1 MTVRL
6 EVSVEIAAPPSAVW
20 DILVDWS
27 GQGRWIPFT
36 TVATTTDHD
45 EGLGVRAEALSGFW
59 LGPMPVGLLD
69 RFVVTGWTPPGAG
82 RAELE
87 VLHLGPYF
95 TGVGVFALDPAPG
108 GTTVTA
114 TEMINV
120 AGGTLD
126 PVIQLALPVM
136 GAGFA
141 HSLRSLGALATHR
154 S

>member
-6 EVSVEIAAPPSAVW
+6 EVSIEVAAPPPAVW
-20 DILVDWS
+20 AVLVDWS
-27 GQGRWIPFT
+27 GQDRWIPFT
-36 TVATTTDHD
+36 TVTTTTDHD

-59 LGPMPVGLLD
+59 LGPLPVGLLD
-69 RFVVTGWTPPGAG
+69 RFVVTGWTPPGRG

-95 TGVGVFALDPAPG
+95 TGEGVFALDPTPG

-120 AGGTLD
+120 AGGVLD
-126 PVIQLALPVM
+126 PVIRLALPVM
-136 GAGFA
+136 RAGFA
-141 HSLRSLGALATHR
+141 HSLRSLGALATGR
-154 S
+154 P